1 MDFFEAGMLIC
12 FGASWPAA
20 VWKTYQTKDV
30 GGKSLL
36 FLSLILIGYICGMI
50 NKITNFGYNYV
61 FWLYVLNFMLVFC
74 DFVLYFK
81 YRKPKAAVPAS
92 EGDAAEKAA

>member
-20 VWKTYQTKDV
+20 VLKTYRTKNV

-50 NKITNFGYNYV
+50 NKIMNFGYNYV

-74 DFVLYFK
+74 DFVLYFRYK
-81 YRKPKAAVPAS
+81 DRSNPVS
-92 EGDAAEKAA
+92 EVKENS

>member
-1 MDFFEAGMLIC
+1 MDIFEAGMLIC

-20 VWKTYQTKDV
+20 VLKTYRTKNV

-36 FLSLILIGYICGMI
+36 FLALILLGYVCGMI

-61 FWLYVLNFMLVFC
+61 FWLYVLNFSLVFC
-74 DFVLYFK
+74 DFVLYFR
-81 YRKPKAAVPAS
+81 YRKKDVGQAKKDSADKA
-92 EGDAAEKAA
+92 D

>member
-1 MDFFEAGMLIC
+1 MDLFEAGMLIC

-20 VWKTYQTKDV
+20 VMKTYRTKNV

-36 FLSLILIGYICGMI
+36 FLVLILVGYICGMI

-61 FWLYVLNFMLVFC
+61 FWLYVLNFALVFC
-74 DFVLYFK
+74 DFALYLRYK
-81 YRKPKAAVPAS
+81 DGKAAQAMK
-92 EGDAAEKAA
+92 ERQMKQAA

>member
-1 MDFFEAGMLIC
+1 MDIFEAGMLIC

-20 VWKTYQTKDV
+20 VLKTYRTKNV
-30 GGKSLL
+30 GGKSL
-36 FLSLILIGYICGMI
+36 FGYICGMI

-81 YRKPKAAVPAS
+81 YRKRVPDEKNNAA
-92 EGDAAEKAA
+92 

>member
-1 MDFFEAGMLIC
+1 MDLFEAGMLLC

-20 VWKTYQTKDV
+20 VMKTYRTKNV

-36 FLSLILIGYICGMI
+36 FLVLILVGYICGMI

-61 FWLYVLNFMLVFC
+61 FWLYVLNFALVFC
-74 DFVLYFK
+74 DFVLYLRYK
-81 YRKPKAAVPAS
+81 DGKAAQAMK
-92 EGDAAEKAA
+92 ERQMKQAA

>member
-1 MDFFEAGMLIC
+1 MDFFEAGMLLC

-20 VWKTYQTKDV
+20 VMKTYRTKNV

-50 NKITNFGYNYV
+50 NKILNFGYNYV
-61 FWLYVLNFMLVFC
+61 FWLYVLNFALVFC
-74 DFVLYFK
+74 DFVLYFR
-81 YRKPKAAVPAS
+81 YRDGEAARKL
-92 EGDAAEKAA
+92 AAEKLA

>member
-1 MDFFEAGMLIC
+1 MDLFEAGMLIC

-20 VWKTYQTKDV
+20 VMKTYRTKNV

-36 FLSLILIGYICGMI
+36 FLVLILVGYICGMI

-61 FWLYVLNFMLVFC
+61 FWLYVLNFALVFC
-74 DFVLYFK
+74 DFVLYLRYK
-81 YRKPKAAVPAS
+81 DGKAAQAMK
-92 EGDAAEKAA
+92 ERQMKQAA

>member
-1 MDFFEAGMLIC
+1 MDLFEAGMLIC

-20 VWKTYQTKDV
+20 VMKTYRTKNV

-36 FLSLILIGYICGMI
+36 FLVLILVGYICGMI

-61 FWLYVLNFMLVFC
+61 FWLYVLNFALVFC
-74 DFVLYFK
+74 DFVLYLRYK
-81 YRKPKAAVPAS
+81 DGKAVQAIK
-92 EGDAAEKAA
+92 ERQMKQAA

>member
-1 MDFFEAGMLIC
+1 MDLFEAGMLLC

-20 VWKTYQTKDV
+20 VMKTYRTKNV

-36 FLSLILIGYICGMI
+36 FLVLILVGYICGMI

-61 FWLYVLNFMLVFC
+61 FWLYVLNFALVFC
-74 DFVLYFK
+74 DFVLYLRYK
-81 YRKPKAAVPAS
+81 DGKAAR
-92 EGDAAEKAA
+92 EMKERQMKQAA